1 MLPADNYEEK
11 QGRYNSMIIHSKIDK
26 GIIRHSNQ
34 DAYIAGELSPTV
46 SFGIVCDGMGGA
58 NAGNIASEIAVKT
71 VSEYLYNSYR
81 NNMSVDDIDK
91 VVKNAISSA
100 NLQIFDRASKNDAL
114 KGMGTTIVVAVISG
128 NQAVIAHVGDSRIY
142 LVNDRLQQL
151 TKDHSIVQ
159 SLIESGK
166 ITHEDA
172 KIHPRK
178 NVITRALG
186 VESEV
191 MVDSDFIDLNSNDT
205 LLLCTD
211 GLTNFV
217 SEDTILK
224 TFNDNDIST
233 VCDKLVELANI
244 GGGGD
249 NITVVT
255 FTAE

>member
-1 MLPADNYEEK
+1 
-11 QGRYNSMIIHSKIDK
+11 MIIHSKIDK
-26 GIIRHSNQ
+26 GIIRNSNQ
-34 DAYIAGELSPTV
+34 DAFIAGQLSENIAFAV
-46 SFGIVCDGMGGA
+46 VCDGMGGA

-71 VSEYLYNSYR
+71 VSEYLYNSFR
-81 NNMSVDDIDK
+81 ENLTIDEIARL
-91 VVKNAISSA
+91 VASAISSA
-100 NLQIFDRASKNDAL
+100 NLQIYERATKNEAL
-114 KGMGTTIVVAVISG
+114 SGMGTTIVVALILGNEAVIS
-128 NQAVIAHVGDSRIY
+128 HVGDSRIY
-142 LVNDRLQQL
+142 LVNDKINQL

-166 ITHEDA
+166 ISEADA

-186 VESEV
+186 VESSV
-191 MVDSDFIDLNSNDT
+191 LIDSDFITLEANDT

-217 SEDTILK
+217 DAQTILD
-224 TFNDNDIST
+224 TFKNYEISL
-233 VCDKLVELANI
+233 VCDKLVELANL

-255 FTAE
+255 MTAV